1 MKLTKRNRHGGLNI
15 DMTPM
20 IDVVFLLLIFF
31 MTISQ
36 ISEVKKERIDLPELP
51 GSEEQL
57 PSSVTVNV
65 NEKGQILVD
74 QRRVTVA
81 QFAGLM
87 RQEKEKVQDPGL
99 VRVVLRA
106 DQRATCQTVN
116 QIVKQL
122 GQLQI
127 RKVRIAVRVP

>member
-1 MKLTKRNRHGGLNI
+1 MKLTKRNRRGGLNV

-36 ISEVKKERIDLPELP
+36 ISEVKKEKIDLPELP
-51 GSEEQL
+51 GSAEQL

-65 NEKGQILVD
+65 NKKGQILVD
-74 QRRVTVA
+74 QARVTVN
-81 QFAGLM
+81 QLAGLM
-87 RQEKEKVQDPGL
+87 RQELEKVQDPGL

-106 DQRATCQTVN
+106 DQGATCQTVN

-122 GQLQI
+122 GQMQI
-127 RKVRIAVRVP
+127 RKIRIAVRVP